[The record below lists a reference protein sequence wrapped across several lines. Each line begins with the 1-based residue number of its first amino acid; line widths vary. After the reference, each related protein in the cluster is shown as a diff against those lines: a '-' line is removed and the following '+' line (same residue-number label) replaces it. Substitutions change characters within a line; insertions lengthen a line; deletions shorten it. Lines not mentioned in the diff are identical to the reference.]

1 MCLFCKIINN
11 EIPSYKIYEDDD
23 FLAFLDISQATVGH
37 TLIVPKKHCANIF
50 CLDDEIAQKIFVIV
64 KKVSLILKEKLGISD
79 INIINN
85 SGSLAGQTIEHF
97 HIHLIPR
104 YSNDDFV
111 VTQIDHSPSSLELS
125 ALCDKISK

>member
-37 TLIVPKKHCANIF
+37 TLIIPKKHCANIF
-50 CLDDEIAQKIFVIV
+50 ELDDNDAKKMFVVI
-64 KKVSLILKEKLGISD
+64 KKVSLILKEKLQIND

-85 SGSLAGQTIEHF
+85 SGKLAGQVINHF
-97 HIHLIPR
+97 HVHLVPR
-104 YSNDDFV
+104 YEGDDFV
-111 VTQIDHSPSSLELS
+111 VNPINHSPSSEVLYNIQQ
-125 ALCDKISK
+125 KIIN